1 MLTLYEIA
9 GALGGQASIAHT
21 GDAVAKHLRRLVP
34 FTLFVLYVYDQETD
48 DLEARHAIGEA
59 APVVKGM
66 RISNGQRLS
75 GWVGA
80 NRQTIMNS
88 DPVLDLGDMA
98 RTMSPRL
105 RNCLSSPLLSN
116 DMLVGVLTLYSAG
129 PENFN
134 EDHRRII
141 EVVARQTANAFKR
154 AVDSD
159 VSVGRDLLTLL
170 PNFSQLEQLANT
182 GNQSTIFGDS
192 FLTLMLIDVI
202 GLKRV
207 NIEYGRAAG
216 DEVLRHVARSVR
228 SEIHLPDILFRYRS
242 DEFLALLH
250 CDDARAA
257 EALGGR
263 ITNNV
268 RQSKLVLRSGT
279 AIIVDLAVTYVS
291 TPQDGRSLRDL
302 LAAARILGPA
312 RIEAPQGSSIH

>member
-1 MLTLYEIA
+1 
-9 GALGGQASIAHT
+9 
-21 GDAVAKHLRRLVP
+21 
-34 FTLFVLYVYDQETD
+34 
-48 DLEARHAIGEA
+48 
-59 APVVKGM
+59 
-66 RISNGQRLS
+66 
-75 GWVGA
+75 
-80 NRQTIMNS
+80 
-88 DPVLDLGDMA
+88 
-98 RTMSPRL
+98 
-105 RNCLSSPLLSN
+105 
-116 DMLVGVLTLYSAG
+116 MLVGVLTLYSAG

>member
-1 MLTLYEIA
+1 
-9 GALGGQASIAHT
+9 
-21 GDAVAKHLRRLVP
+21 
-34 FTLFVLYVYDQETD
+34 
-48 DLEARHAIGEA
+48 
-59 APVVKGM
+59 
-66 RISNGQRLS
+66 
-75 GWVGA
+75 
-80 NRQTIMNS
+80 MNS

-116 DMLVGVLTLYSAG
+116 DALVGVLTLYSAG

-141 EVVARQTANAFKR
+141 EAVARQTAHPLKR

-182 GNQSTIFGDS
+182 GDQSTIFSNS

-207 NIEYGRAAG
+207 NIEYGRGAG

-242 DEFLALLH
+242 DEFLALVH
-250 CDDARAA
+250 SEDARAV
-257 EALGGR
+257 EALSRR
-263 ITNNV
+263 ITETI
-268 RQSKLVLRSGT
+268 RQNQLVLQTGT
-279 AIIVDLAVTYVS
+279 AITVDIAVTCVS
-291 TPQDGRSLRDL
+291 APHDGRSLRDL
-302 LAAARILGPA
+302 LAAVRIPLPSPVT
-312 RIEAPQGSSIH
+312 PQGSRVH

>member
-9 GALGGQASIAHT
+9 GALGGQASIANT

-34 FTLFVLYVYDQETD
+34 FSLLVLYVYDLETD
-48 DLEARHAIGEA
+48 DLEARHAVGEA

-66 RISNGQRLS
+66 RISLGQRLS

-116 DMLVGVLTLYSAG
+116 DALVGVLTLYSAG
-129 PENFN
+129 PETFN

-141 EVVARQTANAFKR
+141 EAVARQTAHPLKR

-182 GNQSTIFGDS
+182 GDQSTIFRDS

-207 NIEYGRAAG
+207 NIEYGRSAG

-228 SEIHLPDILFRYRS
+228 AEIHLPDILFRYRS

-250 CDDARAA
+250 SEDARAVDA
-257 EALGGR
+257 FSRR
-263 ITNNV
+263 ITETI
-268 RQSKLVLRSGT
+268 RQNQLVLQTGT
-279 AIIVDLAVTYVS
+279 AINVDIAVTCVS
-291 TPQDGRSLRDL
+291 APQDGRSLRDL
-302 LAAARILGPA
+302 LAAVRIPLPA
-312 RIEAPQGSSIH
+312 PITPQGSRVH